1 MKPSIHRRRGY
12 LCGVLSACLLAL
24 GAGGCGGGDEDDGGG
39 SKSGGAARKAQAV
52 ERAFLTTMVPHHE
65 SAIEMARIAREKG
78 DAPFVTQLARN
89 ILRTQEREIA
99 RMKEIH
105 QRLLDDELKPD
116 PAGHDRLG
124 LSAAEA
130 GMTHDAQTN
139 EALRT
144 ARPFDRA
151 FVDEMAGHHAG
162 AIKMANVLLK
172 TTKDA
177 QLRTLAH
184 EIVSTQKHEI
194 EQMNAFRTE
203 TFGGPVPD
211 AGHGA
216 HGMDGEK
223 REGKHGAGHGG

>member
-1 MKPSIHRRRGY
+1 MKPSTYRRRGY
-12 LCGVLSACLLAL
+12 LCGVLSACVLAL
-24 GAGGCGGGDEDDGGG
+24 GTGGCGGDEDDSGG
-39 SKSGGAARKAQAV
+39 SNSGGAAKKAQAV

-78 DAPFVTQLARN
+78 DAPFVTQLAGD
-89 ILRTQEREIA
+89 ILRTQKREIA

-105 QRLLDDELKPD
+105 QRLLGDELKPD

-144 ARPFDRA
+144 AKPFDRA

-162 AIKMANVLLK
+162 AIEMANVVLK

-203 TFGGPVPD
+203 EFGAPVPTGG
-211 AGHGA
+211 GHG
-216 HGMDGEK
+216 EK
-223 REGKHGAGHGG
+223 GRESEKHGAGHGG